1 MTISLALMLF
11 SVAWLAFANGA
22 NDNFKGVAT
31 LFASRT
37 TNYRTAIN
45 WAMITTLAGSIAAL
59 LLGTALIKAF
69 SGKGLVG
76 AEVLADR
83 DFLLSV
89 TLAAATTV
97 FLATRM
103 GFPISTTHAIVGGLV
118 GAGLIA
124 PGGVELM
131 LLGSRFA
138 LPLLVAPLLAV
149 ILTLALYFTF
159 TKSRKALG
167 VDRQTCVC
175 IGANEH
181 VVAVNMPPLSPVIS
195 NDGTLSMHSS
205 CGTHTIP
212 TGLRVTVG
220 QEAECRQRYQGHVI
234 GINAEKLVNGL
245 HFLTAGTVGFA
256 RGLQDTA
263 KITGLLVG
271 AGVVGLSDPSSLLW
285 GIVLVGLCMALG
297 GYLAAGRIA
306 ETLAHKIADMNSGQG
321 FTANLVTSI
330 LVTGSA
336 LFGWGVSTTHCS
348 VGGLFGIGIAN
359 RSAHW
364 QMIRQIILAWLIT
377 LPVAASLAF
386 AIFFVLQ
393 KF

>member
-1 MTISLALMLF
+1 MTISLVLMLF
-11 SVAWLAFANGA
+11 AVAWLAFSNGA

-31 LFASRT
+31 LFASGT
-37 TNYRTAIN
+37 TNYRTALI
-45 WAMITTLAGSIAAL
+45 WAGVTTLAGSIAAL
-59 LLGTALIKAF
+59 LVGAELIKAF

-76 AEVLADR
+76 ADVLADP

-89 TLAAATTV
+89 TLAAAATV
-97 FLATRM
+97 FLATRL

-124 PGGVELM
+124 PGGVELI

-138 LPLLVAPLLAV
+138 LPLLIAPLLALV
-149 ILTLALYFTF
+149 LTLLLYKLFTS
-159 TKSRKALG
+159 TRKALG
-167 VDRQTCVC
+167 VHRETCVC
-175 IGANEH
+175 IAQSEH
-181 VVAVNMPPLSPVIS
+181 VVAINMPPLHPVVGA
-195 NDGTLSMHSS
+195 DGTLTMHSS
-205 CGTHTIP
+205 CGQHTIP
-212 TGLRVTVG
+212 TGLRLMVG
-220 QEAECRQRYQGHVI
+220 EEAQCRQRYQGQMA
-234 GINAEKLVNGL
+234 GISAEKLVNGL

-271 AGVVGLSDPSSLLW
+271 AGVVALADPVSLVWGVALVSLS
-285 GIVLVGLCMALG
+285 MALG

-306 ETLAHKIADMNSGQG
+306 DTLSHKIAHMNAGQG
-321 FTANLVTSI
+321 FTANLVTSF

-336 LFGWGVSTTHCS
+336 IFGWGVSTTHCS

-359 RSAHW
+359 RSAQW
-364 QMIRQIILAWLIT
+364 QMIRQIVLAWLIT
-377 LPVAASLAF
+377 LPVSACVAF
-386 AIFFVLQ
+386 ALFFMLQ

>member
-1 MTISLALMLF
+1 MSLSLVLMLLA
-11 SVAWLAFANGA
+11 VAWLAFSNGA

-37 TNYRTAIN
+37 TSYQSAIN

-83 DFLLSV
+83 NFLLSV

-97 FLATRM
+97 FLATRI

-124 PGGVELM
+124 PGGVELL

-138 LPLLVAPLLAV
+138 LPLLIAPLLAV
-149 ILTLALYFTF
+149 LMTLGLYAIFVRA
-159 TKSRKALG
+159 RKALG
-167 VDRQTCVC
+167 VDRETCVC
-175 IGANEH
+175 IGTKEH
-181 VVAVNMPPLSPVIS
+181 VVAINAPPMQPMIAD
-195 NDGTLSMHSS
+195 NGTLCMQSS
-205 CGTHTIP
+205 CGTQNIT
-212 TGLRVTVG
+212 TDLKVSVG
-220 QEAECRQRYQGHVI
+220 EEPECRQRYDGKVA
-234 GINAEKLVNGL
+234 GINAETILNGL
-245 HFLTAGTVGFA
+245 HFATAGTVGFA

-271 AGVVGLSDPSSLLW
+271 AGVVALSDPTSLIW
-285 GIVLVGLCMALG
+285 GIVLVSACMAAG
-297 GYLAAGRIA
+297 GYFGAKRIA
-306 ETLAHKIADMNSGQG
+306 DTLGNKIADMNAGQG

-359 RSAHW
+359 GSGHW
-364 QMIRQIILAWLIT
+364 PMIKQIILAWLIT
-377 LPVAASLAF
+377 LPIAASIAF
-386 AIFFVLQ
+386 VIFFILQ
-393 KF
+393 RL